1 MRELFLTLLLA
12 VAFTASAIDYKTY
25 YSAADTK
32 ISAVKSEIAA
42 LKKALKDDKN
52 NVSLHKQL
60 VRKQTELGIIKGKR
74 DKVAEAEKKH
84 KELAKQN
91 DVLDREKVKL
101 LQLKQQSADLDSAV
115 VKLF

>member
-1 MRELFLTLLLA
+1 MRDLFLTVLLA
-12 VAFTASAIDYKTY
+12 VASSVAAIDYKTY
-25 YSAADTK
+25 YSAADSK
-32 ISAVKSEIAA
+32 ISAVKSEIAV
-42 LKKALKDDKN
+42 LKKAVKDDKN
-52 NVSLHKQL
+52 NVDLHKQL

-74 DKVAEAEKKH
+74 DKVAEAEKKC

-91 DVLDREKVKL
+91 EVLDREKVKL